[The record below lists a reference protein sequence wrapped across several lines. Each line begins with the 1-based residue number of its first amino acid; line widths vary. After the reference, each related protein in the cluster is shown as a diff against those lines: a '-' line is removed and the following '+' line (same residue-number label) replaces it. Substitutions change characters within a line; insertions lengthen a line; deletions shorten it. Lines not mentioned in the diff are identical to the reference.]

1 MALQPPLWAHSST
14 SFEASPYI
22 RQPPPF
28 SQLSSTA
35 GVQSSVVPIKR
46 SKLPALTILGDIPP
60 EPQFKPKP
68 SQLSSTALPDVQP
81 VNAVPKRRS
90 RVSEET
96 STSKLAHKTTGSDA
110 SSASTM
116 NRKTTRRSA
125 AETPSWAVPGSA
137 DWDGVRVLYSDQFL
151 APDHLLEV
159 SSSDNE
165 IQSLE

>member
-14 SFEASPYI
+14 SSEASPYI
-22 RQPPPF
+22 QQPPPF
-28 SQLSSTA
+28 SQLSSTT
-35 GVQSSVVPIKR
+35 GVQSLAVPIKR
-46 SKLPALTILGDIPP
+46 SKLPALTILGDIPAV
-60 EPQFKPKP
+60 PQFKPKP
-68 SQLSSTALPDVQP
+68 SQL
-81 VNAVPKRRS
+81 S

-96 STSKLAHKTTGSDA
+96 STSKLAHKTTESDP

-137 DWDGVRVLYSDQFL
+137 DWDGIRVLYSDQFL
-151 APDHLLEV
+151 APDHLLDV